1 MKPFRNAL
9 NFDEE
14 ALLDS
19 MKGVSQMAKDQ
30 IKSHKVDA
38 NEEDINDFIDAY
50 LAEMRKQDSMMQ
62 CIAMVLDTTLKVFLI
77 MIRLMVIME
86 LLSTMQ
92 LLQHNYRKLVLMQ
105 TSLLGVSSLKV
116 LSMMVVLIKQLT

>member
-1 MKPFRNAL
+1 
-9 NFDEE
+9 
-14 ALLDS
+14 
-19 MKGVSQMAKDQ
+19 
-30 IKSHKVDA
+30 
-38 NEEDINDFIDAY
+38 
-50 LAEMRKQDSMMQ
+50 MMQ
-62 CIAMVLDTTLKVFLI
+62 RIAMVLDTSLKVFLI

-116 LSMMVVLIKQLT
+116 ISMMVLLI